1 MDLIGSL
8 RGSSENLMG
17 DLGDFGGSALGSMG
31 SLGGSALGS
40 LSDGVG
46 SLGDA
51 VGSVGSGLE
60 IPNPL
65 DILENKTPTEEAAEQ
80 EKPADDIKP
89 AKEAAEEEKPADEI
103 NSMPTEQAADIIWER
118 MRVYMK
124 EKGGKRATDL
134 FKVLLP

>member
-31 SLGGSALGS
+31 SLGDGVLA
-40 LSDGVG
+40 GVG

-65 DILENKTPTEEAAEQ
+65 DILENKTPTEEAAEE
-80 EKPADDIKP
+80 EKPADD
-89 AKEAAEEEKPADEI
+89 I

-134 FKVLLP
+134 FKVLLPDSPPHIYRFFMIFNIDHHR

>member
-31 SLGGSALGS
+31 SLGDGVLA
-40 LSDGVG
+40 GVG

-65 DILENKTPTEEAAEQ
+65 DILENKTPTEESAEE

-89 AKEAAEEEKPADEI
+89 AEEAAEEEKPADEI